1 MCVRPADTH
10 AHGNGTAMTL
20 PVLLLPGIGG
30 SGPDHWQSHW
40 ERTDPDMTRFAP
52 SDWERP
58 ELADW
63 CEALDRAVKS
73 LDRPPI
79 LVAHSLACL
88 LVAHWAAA
96 RGTPVAGAML
106 VAVPDPSG
114 LAFPDEAQSFAQV
127 PEQPLPFPSLIVASA
142 NDPYGT
148 VDHNKRRAGQWGSRL
163 IALGPLGHINAGSNL
178 SDWPEGR
185 DILASFRAEIEG
197 NGA

>member
-1 MCVRPADTH
+1 
-10 AHGNGTAMTL
+10 MTL

-52 SDWERP
+52 SDWDRP

-63 CEALDRAVKS
+63 CEALDRAVGT

-96 RGTPVAGAML
+96 RETPVAGAML
-106 VAVPDPSG
+106 VAVPDPCG
-114 LAFPDEAQSFAQV
+114 QAFPDEARTFAQV

-148 VDHNKRRAGQWGSRL
+148 VDYSKRRARQWGSRL

-178 SDWPEGR
+178 GDWPEGR
-185 DILASFRAEIEG
+185 DILTSFRAEIERE
-197 NGA
+197 GA

>member
-1 MCVRPADTH
+1 MR
-10 AHGNGTAMTL
+10 L

-40 ERTDPDMTRFAP
+40 ERTDPGMTRFAP
-52 SDWERP
+52 TDWDRP

-63 CEALDRAVKS
+63 CEALGRAVGV

-88 LVAHWAAA
+88 LMVHWATA
-96 RGTPVAGAML
+96 RGTSVGGAML
-106 VAVPDPSG
+106 VAVPDPAG
-114 LAFPDEAQSFAQV
+114 PAFPDEAQSFAQV
-127 PEQPLPFPSLIVASA
+127 PEQPLPFPSLIVAST

-148 VDHNKRRAGQWGSRL
+148 VDYSQRRARQWGSRL
-163 IALGPLGHINAGSNL
+163 IALGPLGHINASSNL
-178 SDWPEGR
+178 GDWPEGR
-185 DILASFRAEIEG
+185 EILASFRAEIEG

>member
-1 MCVRPADTH
+1 
-10 AHGNGTAMTL
+10 MTR

-30 SGPDHWQSHW
+30 SGPDHWQSRW
-40 ERTDPDMTRFAP
+40 ECTDPDMTRFAP
-52 SDWERP
+52 SDWDRP

-63 CEALDRAVKS
+63 CEALDRAVGT

-106 VAVPDPSG
+106 VAVPDPFG
-114 LAFPDEAQSFAQV
+114 PTFPDEARSFAPV
-127 PEQPLPFPSLIVASA
+127 PEHPLRFPSLIVASA

-148 VDHNKRRAGQWGSRL
+148 ADYSERRARQWGSRL
-163 IALGPLGHINAGSNL
+163 IALGPLGHINAASNL
-178 SDWPEGR
+178 GNWPEGR
-185 DILASFRAEIEG
+185 AILASFRAEIEG